1 MPYCGHNIDTP
12 SRLIVCGISRLPAI
26 ASLIIFIG
34 SILASPH
41 SFEYIIF
48 LAILILVEALICLF
62 ISIIVIFI
70 SEKFKLSNVRI
81 ALLICITI
89 ISLFYCII
97 LIDSLTAT
105 SSDLQNF
112 LHNEMIFN
120 NAIPY

>member
-1 MPYCGHNIDTP
+1 
-12 SRLIVCGISRLPAI
+12 
-26 ASLIIFIG
+26 
-34 SILASPH
+34 
-41 SFEYIIF
+41 
-48 LAILILVEALICLF
+48 
-62 ISIIVIFI
+62 
-70 SEKFKLSNVRI
+70 VRI